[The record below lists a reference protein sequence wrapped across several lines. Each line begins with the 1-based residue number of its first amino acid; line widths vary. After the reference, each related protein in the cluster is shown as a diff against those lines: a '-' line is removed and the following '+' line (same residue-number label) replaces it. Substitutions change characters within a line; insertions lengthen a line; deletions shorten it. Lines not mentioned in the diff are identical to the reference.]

1 MRSIHEI
8 MEHVKRCPQGCS
20 PKEIV
25 ELCYKI
31 REDIPLTSEEQ
42 ELRNIY
48 FKPKKK
54 PREMNPE
61 VSRKYL
67 NAANNPPMQQ
77 IRGIITRIN
86 TYRTMDTAIYS

>member
-31 REDIPLTSEEQ
+31 REDIPLTSKEQ

-48 FKPKKK
+48 FKPKH
-54 PREMNPE
+54 
-61 VSRKYL
+61 L
-67 NAANNPPMQQ
+67 
-77 IRGIITRIN
+77 
-86 TYRTMDTAIYS
+86 